1 MSNKQLR
8 HCKGSGHEIGPGF
21 EHIDSD
27 FENNKTL
34 TYLDCFFFLFWKR
47 EEKEN
52 RFCTQL
58 AGIKLEYEGEET
70 CIISY

>member
-8 HCKGSGHEIGPGF
+8 HCKGSSHEIGSGF

-34 TYLDCFFFLFWKR
+34 TYLDCFFFVLKEGGKR
-47 EEKEN
+47 KPILHTA
-52 RFCTQL
+52 RWHQ
-58 AGIKLEYEGEET
+58 A
-70 CIISY
+70 